1 MINDRQRPSMLL
13 GIILIG
19 VLLLNGLHFM
29 MPFDALNPYEYL
41 SGSNLSSY
49 QVLDIFIG
57 GAIVPLVAL
66 AIGYTIH
73 QFKSYG
79 IGNLA
84 KITAFVLALGIVQTF
99 FIFAFDFLPGLALM
113 TLVALFFLRTGSA
126 VTFIS
131 GMALF
136 LFHLVA
142 NVLVSLFTDI
152 GSPSDIIYTAL
163 QDVNNYT
170 SVFTNTD
177 YFAMISLNIEIFSA
191 NGPSTLYGLVF
202 TVLPWLL
209 IGISLG
215 QIGIAKFA
223 KSNLLLSTFLFIILA
238 GGGMA
243 IKIIQVLTLGS
254 YSGRL
259 LAENFGGPVLALGYF
274 VLLIQLTVM
283 VPARILEIF
292 GRMGRYALTL
302 YILSN
307 VIFMLIF
314 YGIGMRLYGELEIT
328 GMIWMAL
335 VVYIFLMVLATV
347 MHRFKI
353 SSLEKLFTN
362 NSENGINK

>member
-1 MINDRQRPSMLL
+1 MLL
-13 GIILIG
+13 GIIFIG
-19 VLLLNGLHFM
+19 VLLLNGLYYM
-29 MPFDALNPYEYL
+29 MPFEAVNPYEYL

-73 QFKSYG
+73 EFKDYG

-113 TLVALFFLRTGSA
+113 TLVALFFLRTGFA

-142 NVLVSLFTDI
+142 NILVGFFANI

-170 SVFTNTD
+170 SVFTNSD
-177 YFAMISLNIEIFSA
+177 YFAMIGLNIEIFSG
-191 NGPSTLYGLVF
+191 NGASTLYTLVF

-209 IGISLG
+209 VGISLG
-215 QIGIAKFA
+215 QVGIARFA
-223 KSNLLLSTFLFIILA
+223 RSNLLLNTLLFILLA
-238 GGGMA
+238 GGGIA

-274 VLLIQLTVM
+274 VLLIQLTTM

-292 GRMGRYALTL
+292 RRMGRYALTL

-314 YGIGMRLYGELEIT
+314 YGIGMRLYGEVEIT
-328 GMIWMAL
+328 GMVWIAL
-335 VVYIFLMVLATV
+335 MLYIFLMVLATV
-347 MHRFKI
+347 MHRYQI
-353 SSLEKLFTN
+353 SSLENLFTN

>member
-1 MINDRQRPSMLL
+1 MLF

-19 VLLLNGLHFM
+19 VLLLNGLHYM
-29 MPFDALNPYEYL
+29 MPFDAVNPYEYL

-66 AIGYTIH
+66 ATGYTIDA
-73 QFKSYG
+73 FKSYG
-79 IGNLA
+79 MANLF
-84 KITAFVLALGIVQTF
+84 KITIFVLVIGIIQTF

-113 TLVALFFLRTGSA
+113 TLVALFFLRTGFM

-136 LFHLVA
+136 LFHMVV
-142 NVLVSLFTDI
+142 NVLVGFFANI
-152 GSPSDIIYTAL
+152 GSSSDIIYTAL
-163 QDVNNYT
+163 QDVNTYT
-170 SVFTNTD
+170 SVFANTD
-177 YFAMISLNIEIFSA
+177 YFAMVSLNIEIFTG
-191 NGPSTLYGLVF
+191 NVPSMLYAFVF
-202 TVLPWLL
+202 TILPWILV
-209 IGISLG
+209 GMSLS
-215 QIGIAKFA
+215 QLGIARFA
-223 KSNLLLSTFLFIILA
+223 ESNLLSSTLLFLVLA

-274 VLLIQLTVM
+274 MLLIQLSIM
-283 VPARILEIF
+283 VPPKILGIF
-292 GRMGRYALTL
+292 SRVGQYALTL

-307 VIFMLIF
+307 ILFMIIF
-314 YGIGMRLYGELEIT
+314 YGIGLRLYGEVEVG
-328 GMIWMAL
+328 GMIWIAL
-335 VVYIFLMVLATV
+335 MIYIFLVVLAAV
-347 MHRFKI
+347 MNRYRI
-353 SSLEKLFTN
+353 SGLENLFTN